1 MRVLH
6 ILSSD
11 DQYGSAKSFLELL
24 GKEIRLHDVEP
35 YVVIPCE
42 NKIAEFC
49 KRNKIEFLAVDYEQ
63 FQIPKH
69 DNTLI
74 FALKYTFHF
83 LNYCVKNQKAMRK
96 IRKFAL
102 DKKIDVI
109 HTNSSV
115 IDLGAELH
123 NELEIPHVWHLR
135 EFGKEDFNFY
145 SLKKNTIRYMN
156 CNTDQFLCIS
166 EAMKNSWI
174 EKGIDKNK
182 IVVICHGVD
191 ANKFTEKAKVTSAIK
206 INGVMCGSFS
216 KGKGQHILIEAL
228 NQLNEVEKSNIH
240 VDFYGKAEGN
250 YYEECM
256 KKIDEYNLQKVV
268 SIKGFTSN
276 INEKLTKYNVG
287 FNCSKAEAMG
297 RVTIEYMMSGLC
309 PVVSKSGANIEIVG
323 DNNCGLLYES
333 GKTGLVEV
341 LRYLI
346 NDPSVVLE
354 YAQRSSKIAK
364 EKYDAN
370 KNIDKIIEVFLKQC
384 TVSKYKL

>member
-24 GKEIRLHDVEP
+24 GKEIQLKNIEP

-42 NKIAEFC
+42 NRIAEFC
-49 KRNKIEFLAVDYEQ
+49 KKNEVNFLAVDYEQ

-69 DNTLI
+69 DNILV
-74 FALKYTFHF
+74 FALKYMLHY
-83 LNYCVKNQKAMRK
+83 LNYCIKNKKALKK
-96 IRKFAL
+96 IKEFAL
-102 DKKIDVI
+102 CNKIDVI

-115 IDLGAELH
+115 IDLGAELY
-123 NELEIPHVWHLR
+123 NELAIPHVWHLR

-145 SLKKNTIRYMN
+145 SLKRNTIRYMN
-156 CNTDQFLCIS
+156 CNTSQFLCIS
-166 EAMKNSWI
+166 EAMKKNWI
-174 EKGIDKNK
+174 EKGLDKNK
-182 IVVICHGVD
+182 IIVVCHGVD
-191 ANKFTEKAKVTSAIK
+191 ASKFIEKANCSSLGKV
-206 INGVMCGSFS
+206 NGVMCGSFS

-228 NQLNEVEKSNIH
+228 NQLNEVEKNNIH

-250 YYEECM
+250 YYEECA
-256 KKIDEYNLQKVV
+256 KKIDEYNLRNIVK
-268 SIKGFTSN
+268 IKGFASD
-276 INEKLTKYNVG
+276 INEKLMRYNVG

-297 RVTIEYMMSGLC
+297 RVTIEYMLSGLC

-323 DNNCGLLYES
+323 DNNCGLLYEN
-333 GKTGLVEV
+333 GEKGLTEV

-346 NDPSVVLE
+346 NNQGIIFE
-354 YAQRSSKIAK
+354 YAQKSSKIAE

-370 KNIDKIIEVFLKQC
+370 KNIEKIIEVFLESQRM
-384 TVSKYKL
+384 VSK